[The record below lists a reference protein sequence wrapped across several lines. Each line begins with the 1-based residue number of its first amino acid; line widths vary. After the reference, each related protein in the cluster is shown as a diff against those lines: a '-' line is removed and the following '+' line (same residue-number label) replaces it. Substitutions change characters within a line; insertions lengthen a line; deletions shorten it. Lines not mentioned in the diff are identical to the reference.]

1 MSQYMI
7 DSSMRFFFLLTASVI
22 LLGLWLTGF
31 STVHWLLYVPTV
43 FFYFAA
49 ITGICPG
56 LIISRFIFGK
66 KPQAI

>member
-31 STVHWLLYVPTV
+31 STAHWLL
-43 FFYFAA
+43 
-49 ITGICPG
+49 
-56 LIISRFIFGK
+56 
-66 KPQAI
+66 